1 MAFARV
7 NDWEMCEAE
16 GCEEG
21 ADGGDEGSEA
31 GGCGGGESG
40 EVAACGEE
48 VVLHVD
54 Y

>member
-7 NDWEMCEAE
+7 DDGKVCKAE